1 MASSPARRRPLHSMP
16 AAPVA
21 RRSASASTAFVADV
35 VSFGYV
41 LAAVVATIAFDIQ
54 FSVVQVLV
62 VIALFGALRWVAHE
76 IRSEADGAKLDD
88 ARRRAALRAQSPS
101 RWSVEQRD
109 GLGRRVDTGA

>member
-1 MASSPARRRPLHSMP
+1 MASSPTRQHSLSSIP
-16 AAPVA
+16 AAPIA
-21 RRSASASTAFVADV
+21 RRSTASSTALVADV

-54 FSVVQVLV
+54 FSVIQVLV
-62 VIALFGALRWVAHE
+62 IIALFGALRWVAHE
-76 IRSEADGAKLDD
+76 IRSEADSAKLDD

>member
-1 MASSPARRRPLHSMP
+1 MASSPARQHSVNRMP

-21 RRSASASTAFVADV
+21 RRSPGATTAFVADV

-54 FSVVQVLV
+54 FSVVEVLV
-62 VIALFGALRWVAHE
+62 IVALFGGLRYVAHE
-76 IRSEADGAKLDD
+76 IRSEADEARLDA
-88 ARRRAALRAQSPS
+88 ARTRATLRARSPK
-101 RWSVEQRD
+101 RWTVEQRD